1 MTHIIRILLSIN
13 QSVNLVSRFLD
24 KLYEQKKHKSKKVEH
39 TKIYM
44 CIMYAILLASV
55 RVYVSNS
62 NNFCINGNSVNNSL
76 EIAKAMQ

>member
-1 MTHIIRILLSIN
+1 
-13 QSVNLVSRFLD
+13 
-24 KLYEQKKHKSKKVEH
+24 
-39 TKIYM
+39 
-44 CIMYAILLASV
+44 MYAILLASV